1 MRPIRYVLDDCSH
14 VYVALFPGE
23 LRLSFELFDWLS
35 WFPRTGGQDQLGGS
49 EGLAQS
55 ILLDQVSYRH
65 FNFTEGR
72 GPKFQLLDS
81 SIESLT
87 ISVPKNYGQ
96 SFR

>member
-55 ILLDQVSYRH
+55 ILLDQGTVVANGGAQKQRVLTAE
-65 FNFTEGR
+65 NLILIIR
-72 GPKFQLLDS
+72 LL
-81 SIESLT
+81 IEPVF
-87 ISVPKNYGQ
+87 IERN
-96 SFR
+96 